1 MRRHPTVPDDCKVFT
16 PPSLAEAMA
25 GVLPNRIGDRWL
37 EPCAGGGVFLSSLI
51 RQGVAACQITAVELD
66 HHDGMTQRCGSYLPG
81 VDFLNWSL
89 NTPDRFDRV
98 IGNPPYLSLHR
109 VPADVR
115 SAAFRVQRPVGGFVP
130 PKANCWYAFVCASLR
145 LLRPGGGLC
154 FVLPSG
160 WEYADYAA
168 DLRMRLPEL
177 FAHVEVVR
185 SDASFFTGVLDGNVI
200 LIADGYGRPGTAQTR
215 SEHRSLPEVIAH
227 LNALKSRTVVAPLQ
241 KEEVPNVLLTR
252 PQIRFGDLARVRIGA
267 VTGDTGYFLFTESER
282 VEIGLALEDV
292 RPVLT
297 RARHLK
303 GACVTRDDWTRLARE
318 GERVWLFWP
327 QSHPGRPRKALIDY
341 LEAGRAA
348 ECHLREKVRVRTPWY
363 RTRIPPPA
371 DGFISG
377 MTPSGPWIALNRMR
391 GLSATNTLYTVHF
404 ADRLSL
410 QMKAAWALALMCS
423 STASQ
428 HRAIGR
434 RYSDGLLKFEPKD
447 VMALNIPTPVTWGT
461 ESLSVY
467 QFVANE
473 LILGETEMARAAAQA
488 YVCSGKVPS
497 RTLPRHT

>member
-1 MRRHPTVPDDCKVFT
+1 MKRNLSVPDDCKVFT
-16 PPSLAEAMA
+16 PPSLADAMA

-51 RQGVAACQITAVELD
+51 RQGIAACQITAVELD
-66 HHDGMTQRCGSYLPG
+66 HHDGMTQHCGSYLSG
-81 VDFLNWSL
+81 VDFLDWSL

-109 VPADVR
+109 VPARVR
-115 SAAFRVQRPVGGFVP
+115 DAALRIQRPVEGFVP

-177 FAHVEVVR
+177 FGRVEVVR
-185 SDASFFTGVLDGNVI
+185 SEASFFPGVLDGNVI
-200 LIADGYGRPGTAQTR
+200 LIADGFGRTGTAQTR
-215 SEHRSLPEVIAH
+215 SEHRSLRDVIAH
-227 LNALKSRTVVAPLQ
+227 LNASKSPIAVTPPQEA
-241 KEEVPNVLLTR
+241 EVSNVLHDR
-252 PQIRFGDLARVRIGA
+252 PLIRFGDIARVRIGA
-267 VTGDTGYFLFTESER
+267 VTGDAGYFLFTESER
-282 VEIGLALEDV
+282 VEARLTLADV

-303 GACVTRDDWTRLARE
+303 AASVTRDDWDRLARE
-318 GERVWLFWP
+318 GERIWLFWP
-327 QSHPGRPRKALIDY
+327 QSQPGRPRKALIEY

-348 ECHLREKVRVRTPWY
+348 DCHLREKVRVRTPWY

-377 MTPSGPWIALNRMR
+377 MTPTGPWIVLNRMR
-391 GLSATNTLYTVHF
+391 ELSATNTLYTVHF
-404 ADRLSL
+404 AESLSL
-410 QMKAAWALALMCS
+410 QKKAAWALALMCS
-423 STASQ
+423 STANQ

-447 VMALNIPTPVTWGT
+447 VMALNIPTPVTWGS

-467 QFVANE
+467 RFVVNE
-473 LILGETEMARAAAQA
+473 LILGNTTLARAAAQA
-488 YVCSGKVPS
+488 YVCSGTVPV
-497 RTLPRHT
+497 